1 MPDAISPRLILASG
15 SSIRRSMLKGA
26 GLSFSVQTADIDE
39 RALED
44 RLDRLSPDAL
54 APDALAKELAIAKAQ
69 AVSAIV
75 SQANPGVLVIGA
87 DQVLEHDGA
96 LLHKATS
103 REEADYKLKRLQA
116 STHHLIA
123 ATALVRDGQTL
134 WSKSDRASLTMR
146 ALSDADRSAYLDR
159 AGDAATQSVG
169 AYRLEELGAALF
181 ERIEGDYF
189 TILGL
194 PLLPLLSALRTHGLD
209 PLLETA
215 TQ

>member
-1 MPDAISPRLILASG
+1 MAGNASPGLILASG
-15 SSIRRSMLKGA
+15 SSIRHSLLKGA

-44 RLDRLSPDAL
+44 KLGNLPPDAL
-54 APDALAKELAIAKAQ
+54 ATELAIAKAQ
-69 AVSAIV
+69 AISAIV
-75 SQANPGVLVIGA
+75 SQANPGVFVIGA
-87 DQVLEHDGA
+87 DQVLEHDGV
-96 LLHKATS
+96 LLHKAAN
-103 REEADYKLKRLQA
+103 RAEADDKLARLQA

-123 ATALVRDGQTL
+123 AAALVRDGHTL
-134 WSKSDRASLTMR
+134 WSTSERASLTMR
-146 ALSDADRSAYLDR
+146 PLSEAEQSAYLDR
-159 AGDAATQSVG
+159 AGNAATQSVG

-194 PLLPLLSALRTHGLD
+194 PLLPLLSALRAHGID

-215 TQ
+215 AT

>member
-1 MPDAISPRLILASG
+1 MEDTVSPRLILASR
-15 SSIRRSMLKGA
+15 SSIRASMLKGA
-26 GLSFSVQTADIDE
+26 GLSFSVRTADIDE

-44 RLDRLSPDAL
+44 KLGSLSPDAL

-75 SQANPGVLVIGA
+75 SQANPGVFVIGA

-96 LLHKATS
+96 LLHKAGN
-103 REEADYKLKRLQA
+103 RNEADHKLKRLQA
-116 STHHLIA
+116 STHHLVA
-123 ATALVRDGQTL
+123 AAALVRDGQTL
-134 WSKSDRASLTMR
+134 WSTSDQASLTMR

-159 AGDAATQSVG
+159 AGDAAIQSVG
-169 AYRLEELGAALF
+169 AYRLEEIGAALF

-194 PLLPLLSALRTHGLD
+194 PLLPLLSALRAHGID

-215 TQ
+215 AT

>member
-1 MPDAISPRLILASG
+1 MEDTVSPRLILASR
-15 SSIRRSMLKGA
+15 SSIRASMLKGA
-26 GLSFSVQTADIDE
+26 GLSLSVQTADIDE
-39 RALED
+39 RALEN
-44 RLDRLSPDAL
+44 RLGSLS
-54 APDALAKELAIAKAQ
+54 PDALAKELAIAKAQ

-75 SQANPGVLVIGA
+75 SQVNPGVLVIGA
-87 DQVLEHDGA
+87 DQVLEHDGV
-96 LLHKATS
+96 LLHKAAN
-103 REEADYKLKRLQA
+103 REEADHKLKLLQA
-116 STHHLIA
+116 GTHHLIA

-134 WSKSDRASLTMR
+134 WSTSERASLTMR
-146 ALSDADRSAYLDR
+146 ALSEADRSAYLDR

-194 PLLPLLSALRTHGLD
+194 PLLPLLSALRAHGID

-215 TQ
+215 AT

>member
-1 MPDAISPRLILASG
+1 MGDAVSPRLILASG
-15 SSIRRSMLKGA
+15 SSIRQSMLKGA

-44 RLDRLSPDAL
+44 ILGSHS
-54 APDALAKELAIAKAQ
+54 PDALAKELAIAKAQ

-75 SQANPGVLVIGA
+75 SQANPGVFVIGA
-87 DQVLEHDGA
+87 DQVLEHGGA

-103 REEADYKLKRLQA
+103 REEADYKLNRLQA

-123 ATALVRDGQTL
+123 AGALVRDGHTL
-134 WSKSDRASLTMR
+134 WSTSDRASLTMR
-146 ALSDADRSAYLDR
+146 ALSQADRSAYLDR

-194 PLLPLLSALRTHGLD
+194 PLLPLLSALRAQGID
-209 PLLETA
+209 PLLETVA
-215 TQ
+215 Q